1 MIANGTT
8 PRERPLG
15 DLMKD
20 FTEDATHLVRQEIAL
35 AKAEIDQR
43 SSAYKSSAGLFGA
56 AAVVALAGIG
66 ALTAFLIAALD
77 EAMPLWLAA
86 LIVGVVLLAVGGLL
100 ALAGRSRLRTAPRPV
115 PEKALQG
122 IKEDVRVARE
132 GVRDGFTAS

>member
-1 MIANGTT
+1 MTGNGTT

-15 DLMKD
+15 ELMRD

-35 AKAEIDQR
+35 AKTEIEQR
-43 SSAYKSSAGLFGA
+43 SAAYTRSAALVGA

-86 LIVGVVLLAVGGLL
+86 LIVGVVLLAIGGLL
-100 ALAGRSRLRTAPRPV
+100 ALAGRERLRTAPKPV
-115 PEKALQG
+115 PERALQG

-132 GVRDGFTAS
+132 GVREGFTAG